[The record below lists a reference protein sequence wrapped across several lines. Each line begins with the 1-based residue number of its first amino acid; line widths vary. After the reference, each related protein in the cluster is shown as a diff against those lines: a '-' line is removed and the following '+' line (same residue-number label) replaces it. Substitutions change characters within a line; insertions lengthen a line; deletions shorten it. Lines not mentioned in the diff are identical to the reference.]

1 MTDYYYK
8 CINQYELVEQL
19 LKEYNDD
26 CEINKQKTSDLT
38 TQMKTLI
45 DYLHN
50 YSANLNII
58 NGIIPDDIDTSEL
71 NKLNKLNSD
80 IKLLKNNMITSIKN
94 NI

>member
-1 MTDYYYK
+1 MIDYYKK

-19 LKEYNDD
+19 LKEYNEDYEVD
-26 CEINKQKTSDLT
+26 KLKTSDLT

-45 DYLHN
+45 EYLHK
-50 YSANLNII
+50 YTQDLNII
-58 NGIIPDDIDTSEL
+58 NGVIPNDIDSNEL
-71 NKLNKLNSD
+71 NKLIKLNEN